1 MDEFNVN
8 SCKYFSLFV
17 MEFNE
22 YKCLFMNWEFA
33 CLMGNTKDEL
43 RLAKVLFH
51 KMRVNGWA

>member
-22 YKCLFMNWEFA
+22 YKCLFMKWEFA
-33 CLMGNTKDEL
+33 CLMGEYE
-43 RLAKVLFH
+43 
-51 KMRVNGWA
+51 G